1 MIALIPSIVLMRNA
15 KIPVPTQ
22 IIRAVYKPTV
32 CHKITGPFANV
43 LRVGLEILTR
53 NVTNV
58 G

>member
-1 MIALIPSIVLMRNA
+1 MIALIQSIVLMRNA
-15 KIPVPTQ
+15 KIPVLTQ
-22 IIRAVYKPTV
+22 IILAVYKPTV

-43 LRVGLEILTR
+43 LRDGPEILTK